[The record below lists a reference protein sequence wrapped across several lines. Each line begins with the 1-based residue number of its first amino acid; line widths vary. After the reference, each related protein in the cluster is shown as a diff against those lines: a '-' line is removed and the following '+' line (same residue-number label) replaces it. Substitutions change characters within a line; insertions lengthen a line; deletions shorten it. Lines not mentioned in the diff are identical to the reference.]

1 MNENKLVMLT
11 EHEAKV
17 ISKVAR
23 RFSVSLAEKAGD
35 VVMITDAELN
45 EILSKAMNS
54 HLHLQ
59 VAAAHFVN
67 VSPVAADI
75 AKAVNSTPDTIL
87 EWAKLPEWKKAV
99 SWWGWTGDPQP
110 QKSRQL
116 ERIPVPLQEA
126 FLLKNVFQKDSD
138 VRFITDAGS
147 IDARVEEVARFDIRL
162 ADGRSLRKINV
173 ILAFPKD
180 SMPYVRDGIKRRE
193 SVKAQDLTYIQRGR
207 NRPKIDV
214 VARIGDLVECVTRNG
229 LIIHGE
235 NIWVSKYNIVLRVG
249 GQKGRGGKVVL
260 VYRHALLQFRVLKQK
275 PKRHREYH
283 DGWDDE
289 GEKQKALPLSPKSKR
304 IHTSYRDEKVEILRE
319 LSRDSEE
326 E

>member
-1 MNENKLVMLT
+1 MNEKKLVRLT
-11 EHEAKV
+11 EDEAKV

-45 EILSKAMNS
+45 EILTKAMNS
-54 HLHLQ
+54 HLHLN

-75 AKAVNSTPDTIL
+75 AKAVNTTSDVIL
-87 EWAKLPEWKKAV
+87 EWAKLPEWKEAV
-99 SWWGWTGDPQP
+99 RSWGWTGDPQP

-207 NRPKIDV
+207 NRPKLMLLL
-214 VARIGDLVECVTRNG
+214 GLVT
-229 LIIHGE
+229 
-235 NIWVSKYNIVLRVG
+235 
-249 GQKGRGGKVVL
+249 
-260 VYRHALLQFRVLKQK
+260 LLSV
-275 PKRHREYH
+275 
-283 DGWDDE
+283 
-289 GEKQKALPLSPKSKR
+289 
-304 IHTSYRDEKVEILRE
+304 
-319 LSRDSEE
+319 
-326 E
+326 